1 MTRMHRAGMAVVIGA
16 LAAGAAGAAQA
27 QIQGMPLFTNP
38 RYATGLRV
46 HADLGLP
53 TDKGTTLGDYNVLQG
68 GVTFALGP
76 VGLGA
81 NIGSTR
87 NDFKTVTRGTV
98 SADIG
103 AQTKVTASAL
113 AQLRVYGGGASLLSV
128 SVFGGA
134 SMDVNGF
141 DFTKISSFGSLPQ
154 SVQDSIKNSNPKVL
168 TIPVGGA
175 IGVKLPLVVIS
186 PNLWGSARLNMR
198 RMVDCP
204 SGGSCP
210 SDNQFRWAV
219 GVDIPIFS
227 VLSVRAAYDSGKIKP
242 AVGPAKT
249 VSYFGVGASIGLGG
263 MR

>member
-1 MTRMHRAGMAVVIGA
+1 MTRMHRAGMWLVAGA
-16 LAAGAAGAAQA
+16 LAAGAAGKAQA

-53 TDKGTTLGDYNVLQG
+53 TDKGTSLGNYNVLQG
-68 GVTFALGP
+68 GATLALGP
-76 VGLGA
+76 IGIGA
-81 NIGSTR
+81 NIGATR
-87 NDFKTVTRGTV
+87 NDFKTVTSGTA

-113 AQLRVYGGGASLLSV
+113 LQLRLAGGGANPLSFSL
-128 SVFGGA
+128 FGGA

-141 DFTKISSFGSLPQ
+141 DFTKISAFSSLPQ
-154 SVQDSIKNSNPKVL
+154 AVQDSIKNSNPKVL

-175 IGVKLPLVVIS
+175 IGVKLPLVVIN
-186 PNLWGSARLNMR
+186 PNLWGAARLNMQR
-198 RMVDCP
+198 VVNCP
-204 SGGSCP
+204 SGASCKTV
-210 SDNQFRWAV
+210 SKFRWAV
-219 GVDIPIFS
+219 GLDIPI
-227 VLSVRAAYDSGKIKP
+227 LSILSLRAAYDSGKI
-242 AVGPAKT
+242 GDQT